1 MAFLSVS
8 TTSPSCQ
15 LTERFTCS
23 ARILVS
29 CRSTRGDFRVEK
41 MLGWP
46 GAVLGVWVAGLWQVG
61 DVLLEE
67 LLEPSP
73 AGSASSWLLDQ
84 LR

>member
-1 MAFLSVS
+1 
-8 TTSPSCQ
+8 
-15 LTERFTCS
+15 
-23 ARILVS
+23 
-29 CRSTRGDFRVEK
+29 